1 MGDRVARAAPFAF
14 ESRPPE
20 QHLGF
25 LHQPVQLRDP
35 LLEIQIQI
43 VVDLI
48 RLHHQELGLGGLHR
62 VRDVLEELHVDLVGA
77 QGAGAARNGHDTGT
91 CHRRLGRNARGAEGE
106 VRPPPDAVTV
116 RRMDN
121 ATEIVA
127 DWVDALT
134 EQFGA
139 DGLPPFDRYAAAIDL
154 VELAQRVLC
163 PDLEERLRGAQR
175 THTRHRPRSL

>member
-1 MGDRVARAAPFAF
+1 
-14 ESRPPE
+14 
-20 QHLGF
+20 
-25 LHQPVQLRDP
+25 
-35 LLEIQIQI
+35 
-43 VVDLI
+43 
-48 RLHHQELGLGGLHR
+48 
-62 VRDVLEELHVDLVGA
+62 
-77 QGAGAARNGHDTGT
+77 
-91 CHRRLGRNARGAEGE
+91 
-106 VRPPPDAVTV
+106 
-116 RRMDN
+116 MDN

-163 PDLEERLRGAQR
+163 PDLEERLRGDQR